1 MGGFVVPTDPS
12 EMARRFTTD
21 DGLPFNPSCELSE
34 SIGFDIALLQQIP
47 KIEADIIHLHYFRG
61 KTQTDIARIFSIK
74 QSAVHYRIHRGIRR
88 IRFLMERPPID
99 EDVLR
104 TDLRTIGLDNT
115 VPGTD
120 VTDIDILITMY
131 HSTCQSVVAAQLDLT
146 QGLVRHRFLRAVAR
160 IQVESDE
167 PFVTYGTA
175 FRMIR
180 ENLNILHEVNPQHP
194 FARAGA
200 GAAA

>member
-12 EMARRFTTD
+12 EMARRFTLD
-21 DGLPFNPSCELSE
+21 DLLPFSPSCELAE
-34 SIGFDIALLQQIP
+34 TIGFDVALLDKIP
-47 KIEADIIHLHYFRG
+47 RIEADIIHLHYFRG

-74 QSAVHYRIHRGIRR
+74 QSAVHYRIRRGLAR
-88 IRFLMERPPID
+88 IKFLMERPAID
-99 EDVLR
+99 EDQLR
-104 TDLRTIGLDNT
+104 TDLRTIGLDNA

-160 IQVESDE
+160 IQGESDE
-167 PFVTYGTA
+167 PYTTYGIA

-194 FARAGA
+194 FARQ
-200 GAAA
+200 GAA

>member
-1 MGGFVVPTDPS
+1 
-12 EMARRFTTD
+12 MARRFDLD
-21 DGLPFNPSCELSE
+21 DGLPFSASCELSE
-34 SIGFDIALLQQIP
+34 SIGFDVALLDMIP

-74 QSAVHYRIHRGIRR
+74 QSAVHYRIRRGLAR
-88 IRFLMERPPID
+88 IKFLMERPPID
-99 EDVLR
+99 EDRLR
-104 TDLRTIGLDNT
+104 SDLRTIGLDNT
-115 VPGTD
+115 VPGTA

-131 HSTCQSVVAAQLDLT
+131 HSTCQSVVASQLDLT
-146 QGLVRHRFLRAVAR
+146 QGLVRHRFLRAVSR
-160 IQVESDE
+160 IQDEVEE
-167 PFVTYGTA
+167 PFITYGVA

-194 FARAGA
+194 FARASA